1 MLALYRSGRQA
12 EALDAYQAGRTLLIE
27 ELGLEPGEDLHLLET
42 AILSGDPLLHVDS
55 EQLGTPVAVVTPAPA
70 EPYRAEKPHQLPAG
84 TADFVGGEA
93 LVESVKTALVG
104 MDAHRA
110 TGVVVIVGKPGIG
123 KSTAATHIAHHL
135 GDEHFPD
142 CQPYCDL
149 RGTGSEPIAAKEV
162 LGHFLRALGIPGPV
176 IPDATDER
184 AEMYRT
190 ILATRRMLVV
200 LDDVATEGQ
209 IGPLLPGGGSCA
221 VIVTSRARLTGLPG
235 CHRIELDVLTVQQAL
250 ELLGRVS
257 CSGGSWNKPNGP

>member
-123 KSTAATHIAHHL
+123 KSTAATHIA
-135 GDEHFPD
+135 
-142 CQPYCDL
+142 
-149 RGTGSEPIAAKEV
+149 AKEV

-257 CSGGSWNKPNGP
+257 CSGGSWNKPSGP